1 MFAPWFPVWFSQCW
15 LFQIT
20 ILLAGSAA
28 LLVGLGFGL
37 QQIFNDFI
45 SGKEIY
51 SYDAR
56 VRKSRENKRNFTAE
70 DLLEE

>member
-1 MFAPWFPVWFSQCW
+1 MGSLEIFVNGMLIFSKLKGGRW
-15 LFQIT
+15 PRK
-20 ILLAGSAA
+20 GE
-28 LLVGLGFGL
+28 VKRR
-37 QQIFNDFI
+37 FNDFI

-56 VRKSRENKRNFTAE
+56 IRKSRENKRNFTAE